1 MSTFLSN
8 INRSI
13 INESIIYDTND
24 DILKK
29 SEKLLS
35 YLTTDYE
42 FDMIERCIII
52 NFIDD
57 YFNE

>member
-13 INESIIYDTND
+13 INESIIYDTSD

-42 FDMIERCIII
+42 FDMVERGIII
-52 NFIDD
+52 NKID
-57 YFNE
+57 N

>member
-13 INESIIYDTND
+13 INESIIYDTSD

-42 FDMIERCIII
+42 FDMVERGIII

>member
-42 FDMIERCIII
+42 FDMVERGIII

>member
-42 FDMIERCIII
+42 FDMIERGIII